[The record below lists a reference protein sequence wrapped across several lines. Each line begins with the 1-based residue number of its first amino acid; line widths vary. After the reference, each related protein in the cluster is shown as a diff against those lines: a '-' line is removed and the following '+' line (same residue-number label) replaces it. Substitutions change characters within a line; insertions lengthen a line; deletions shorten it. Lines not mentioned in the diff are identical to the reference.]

1 MESKGKDTSELR
13 NKKFLCEVAFL
24 CDITSHLN
32 ALNLQL
38 QGRGRVI
45 TDTYAT
51 VRAFKTKLRLWE
63 TQILQENLS
72 HFPHCQTMKEQ
83 VAAAVFPTRQF
94 TEKLGILGADF
105 TRRFADFEA
114 QKSSFRLFDE
124 QKDVLILVFLEE
136 IPMQQLS
143 PYHRMRRLL
152 KRQTYLSW
160 SRAVAHP
167 DLFWE
172 KLRQA
177 LETREDPAGEHLLLS
192 VGDGI
197 PGERPDQ

>member
-1 MESKGKDTSELR
+1 MVVMAVSFTHH
-13 NKKFLCEVAFL
+13 FLQWHLVYAYYLLLAFL
-24 CDITSHLN
+24 YNTKHKDKRAHRYDAFVSYN
-32 ALNLQL
+32 ANDEHWVLGELL
-38 QGRGRVI
+38 PKLEDEQGW
-45 TDTYAT
+45 
-51 VRAFKTKLRLWE
+51 RLCLHHRDFQPVTNYLASEWCSRE
-63 TQILQENLS
+63 I
-72 HFPHCQTMKEQ
+72 Q
-83 VAAAVFPTRQF
+83 VA
-94 TEKLGILGADF
+94 
-105 TRRFADFEA
+105 
-114 QKSSFRLFDE
+114 SFRLFDE
-124 QKDVLILVFLEE
+124 QKDVLILVFLED